1 MSKDFTLRQSIYQAA
16 KTHRGQTLY
25 AADSLLQDW
34 NLIAQCARVGEM
46 YLKAET
52 ADSLAPGPRLIYKE
66 GRVFVFED

>member
-1 MSKDFTLRQSIYQAA
+1 
-16 KTHRGQTLY
+16 
-25 AADSLLQDW
+25 LQDW

-52 ADSLAPGPRLIYKE
+52 AESLAPGPRLIYKE